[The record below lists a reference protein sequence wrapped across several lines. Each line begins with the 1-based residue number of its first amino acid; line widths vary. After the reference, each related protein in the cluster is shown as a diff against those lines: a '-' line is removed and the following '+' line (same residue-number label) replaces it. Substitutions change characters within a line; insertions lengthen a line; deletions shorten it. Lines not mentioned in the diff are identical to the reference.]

1 MSFLSC
7 PWSRVVYPGRV
18 FLIILSK
25 WSHMLKTREEKSSKN
40 WVPKKKRERTGVRR
54 VTTLSLPSPPQ
65 YSSSSLF
72 LSRTLARTST
82 NWGPGIL
89 GYKVTLSIWCSAVY
103 ATTQKQWNLVAL
115 TSFSEQKNTDGMLAK
130 GTNSTIQTFYAD
142 FEKMRLSG
150 VFLFVV
156 RF

>member
-7 PWSRVVYPGRV
+7 PWSRVVHPGRA

-25 WSHMLKTREEKSSKN
+25 WSRMLKTSEEKSSKN
-40 WVPKKKRERTGVRR
+40 WAPKKKRERTGVRQ
-54 VTTLSLPSPPQ
+54 VATLSLPSPPQ
-65 YSSSSLF
+65 FSSSSLF
-72 LSRTLARTST
+72 LSRTPT
-82 NWGPGIL
+82 NRGRGIL
-89 GYKVTLSIWCSAVY
+89 GYLVTLSIWCSAVY
-103 ATTQKQWNLVAL
+103 SITQRQWNLAAL
-115 TSFSEQKNTDGMLAK
+115 ASFSEQKNTDAMVASWAD
-130 GTNSTIQTFYAD
+130 STIQTFYAD